1 MVLHGVG
8 VGGGSLMYA
17 NSQLAPHDS
26 LWDDPRWRE
35 LEDWRR
41 VMPAHYAT
49 ARRMLGSVPSPKV
62 GEGDEALRRVAER
75 KGFGDSFRPTSVGV
89 FFGEPEVEVDD
100 PFFGGEG
107 PRRTGCT
114 WCGACMVGCRVG
126 AKNTLDQNYLYLAER
141 RGARILPET
150 EVELIQPLSGG
161 GYLLPWRRSTGWVGR
176 ERGALR
182 ARKVVLSGGVLGTIP
197 LLLDCKRTG
206 TLPALSDQVGNVVRT
221 NSSA

>member
-1 MVLHGVG
+1 VVEKGKRWRKEDFPTTNWNIPNAFWMPRLGCHGTWGLKLFRDVLVLHGVG

-17 NSQLAPHDS
+17 NSHLAPHDS

-49 ARRMLGSVPSPKV
+49 ARRMLGSVPSPKI

-141 RGARILPET
+141 LGARILPET
-150 EVELIQPLSGG
+150 EVELIRPLPGG
-161 GYLLPWRRSTGWVGR
+161 G
-176 ERGALR
+176 
-182 ARKVVLSGGVLGTIP
+182 
-197 LLLDCKRTG
+197 
-206 TLPALSDQVGNVVRT
+206 
-221 NSSA
+221 